1 MIKNKKTIF
10 SLKYKNYQQM
20 NYFLRFL
27 IGVLIVTPLFCSK
40 KSVSSNVNYIPAP
53 VDTSK
58 TLQTIAF
65 GSCNKSDLPQ
75 DYWQN
80 IGKTTPDLWVWLGD
94 MIYADT
100 ENMDKLKKMY
110 EEQKANTFYAD
121 FVAKTPI
128 VGMWDDHDYGAND
141 GGKDYL
147 KKQES
152 QQIAL
157 DFLDVPKDAEV
168 RKSEGLYQSYT
179 FGEKGKTVKIILLDT
194 RYFRD
199 DLQKNITG
207 YARYLI
213 NETGDI
219 LGETQW
225 QWLENELANS
235 EAEINIIG
243 SSIQIIPEEQG
254 FEKWANFP
262 IGRQRFLDLIAK
274 TQPKNPILLSGDR
287 HIAEISKLQ
296 LTNFETPIYEITSSG
311 LTHAYTKPEAK
322 NEKNK
327 YRVGELINEKNFA
340 VLKIDWKTATITA
353 EINSTEGNVLMEYE
367 WEMDN

>member
-1 MIKNKKTIF
+1 
-10 SLKYKNYQQM
+10 M

-40 KSVSSNVNYIPAP
+40 KSVSSNVKYIPAP

-65 GSCNKSDLPQ
+65 GSCNKSDLSQ

-80 IGKTTPDLWVWLGD
+80 IGKTTSDLWVWLGD

-100 ENMDKLKKMY
+100 ENMNKLKTMY
-110 EEQKANTFYAD
+110 REQKANTFYAD
-121 FVAKTPI
+121 FVTKTPI
-128 VGMWDDHDYGAND
+128 IGMWDDHDYGEND
-141 GGKDYL
+141 GDKNYP

-168 RKSEGLYQSYT
+168 RKREGLYQSYF
-179 FGEKGKTVKIILLDT
+179 FGEKGKKIKVILLDT

-199 DLQKNITG
+199 ELQKNLLG
-207 YARYLI
+207 EARYLI

-225 QWLENELANS
+225 KWLENELTNS

-262 IGRQRFLDLIAK
+262 VARQRFLDLIAK

-287 HIAEISKLQ
+287 HIAEISKLK
-296 LTNFETPIYEITSSG
+296 LDNLETPIYEITSSG

-327 YRVGELINEKNFA
+327 YRIGELINETNFA
-340 VLKIDWKTATITA
+340 LLKIDWEIGMIVA
-353 EINSTEGNVLMEYE
+353 EIHSTEGGVLIRFELE
-367 WEMDN
+367 E

>member
-1 MIKNKKTIF
+1 MKDHTKLFLSIILIF
-10 SLKYKNYQQM
+10 C
-20 NYFLRFL
+20 FLLFENC
-27 IGVLIVTPLFCSK
+27 VTPNTNVGVVSK
-40 KSVSSNVNYIPAP
+40 QI
-53 VDTSK
+53 DTTK
-58 TLQTIAF
+58 PLEILAF

-80 IGKTTPDLWVWLGD
+80 IGKTNPDLWVWLGD

-100 ENMDKLKKMY
+100 ENMDKLKTIY
-110 EEQKANTFYAD
+110 DGQKTNAFYAD
-121 FVAKTPI
+121 FATKTPI
-128 VGMWDDHDYGAND
+128 IGMWDDHDYGEND
-141 GGKDYL
+141 GGKTYT

-168 RKSEGLYQSYT
+168 RKREGLYQSYT
-179 FGEKGKTVKIILLDT
+179 FGEKGKTVKIILLDS

-199 DLQKNITG
+199 ELQKNTSG

-213 NETGDI
+213 NKTGDI

-225 QWLENELANS
+225 QWLENELVNS
-235 EAEINIIG
+235 KAEINIIG

-262 IGRQRFLDLIAK
+262 VARQRFLDLIAK
-274 TQPKNPILLSGDR
+274 TQPKNPIIISGDR
-287 HIAEISKLQ
+287 HIAEISKIKLDS
-296 LTNFETPIYEITSSG
+296 FETPIYEITSSG

-327 YRVGELINEKNFA
+327 YRFGELINEKNFA
-340 VLKIDWKTATITA
+340 ILKIDWQTGMVVA
-353 EINSTEGNVLMEYE
+353 EIHSTEGGVLLRFKL
-367 WEMDN
+367 EMKD